1 MDQDLDSIQLI
12 ESKYVITTRL
22 AYSQNQFDNEFS
34 IINAN
39 KLKNNNDNSKKTFEF
54 NHNLFKYLDPRRI
67 LNLFTILNLIT
78 EYNIRKDLLA
88 DFLSGITVGILHI
101 PAGFY

>member
-39 KLKNNNDNSKKTFEF
+39 KLNDNSKKTFEF